1 MSEQTNQETE
11 LVEQPA
17 AELPPPKIFKRLEN
31 GLVEGVE
38 YIRRADG
45 RIDWTKMIRPEYV
58 VFNSKL
64 DDKLIKAYGKPAAE
78 LNYGELL
85 AAGVEVDP
93 RHVMV
98 LLQGFYELA
107 DLRGYYE
114 ATPQLVHADLQICA
128 CQTTISWLPNEEEPE
143 GKTSYGTADATM
155 ENTNGW
161 GYLAAM
167 AGNRA
172 FVRAVKQGLRIP
184 ILGFDEIAKK
194 DSALPEAPASQG
206 SGSTGGAIHTATL
219 KQAAERHV
227 DEKGGPL
234 PIPFESVKASASDK
248 HRAKMESDP
257 STWSRWEDI
266 PPKDCLTLIKL
277 IKAKEKR

>member
-1 MSEQTNQETE
+1 MSETNQVQESLPE
-11 LVEQPA
+11 
-17 AELPPPKIFKRLEN
+17 AEVVDRKIFKRLEN

-38 YIRRADG
+38 YARRADG
-45 RIDWTKMIRPEYV
+45 RIDWAKMIRPEYI
-58 VFNSKL
+58 VFIPKL

-78 LNYGELL
+78 LNYGELI

-93 RHVMV
+93 RHIMI

-114 ATPQLVHADLQICA
+114 AIPKIVHADLQICA

-194 DSALPEAPASQG
+194 DSALPEAPLASPAS
-206 SGSTGGAIHTATL
+206 SGPIHTVTL
-219 KQAAERHV
+219 RQASERHT
-227 DEKGGPL
+227 DENGSAT
-234 PIPFESVKASASDK
+234 PISFEMVKASASDK
-248 HRAKMESDP
+248 HRSKMESDP
-257 STWSRWEDI
+257 TTWSRWEDI

-277 IKAKEKR
+277 IKSKEKKK